1 MASGWWE
8 LIFLMFVMK
17 LPILY
22 LIGVVWWAVRATPD
36 PYEPAAL
43 VPAVLPLSP
52 QPLNVGLCPW
62 RGRHPR
68 PRPRPSPRV
77 HGPRRVAIARAHR

>member
-1 MASGWWE
+1 MSDGWWE

-17 LPILY
+17 IPILY
-22 LIGVVWWAVRATPD
+22 LIGVVWWAVRAQPD

-43 VPAVLPLSP
+43 VPVAETDPP
-52 QPLNVGLCPW
+52 PAHPARACPW

-68 PRPRPSPRV
+68 PRPHAPVRA
-77 HGPRRVAIARAHR
+77 HRRVALARAVR

>member
-17 LPILY
+17 IPILY
-22 LIGVVWWAVRATPD
+22 LIGVVWWAVRAAPD

-43 VPAVLPLSP
+43 VPAVFPGPPRPLLS
-52 QPLNVGLCPW
+52 GRCPW
-62 RGRHPR
+62 RGRHPDR
-68 PRPRPSPRV
+68 RLPGR
-77 HGPRRVAIARAHR
+77 GPRRVAVARAAR

>member
-22 LIGVVWWAVRATPD
+22 LIGVVWWAVRAAPD

-43 VPAVLPLSP
+43 VPVTLPLSP
-52 QPLNVGLCPW
+52 RPLKAGACPW
-62 RGRHPR
+62 RGRR
-68 PRPRPSPRV
+68 PRPHPHPHQPVRG
-77 HGPRRVAIARAHR
+77 HRRVAIARAAR